1 MIRRTKN
8 TERLCWLLLFLILAF
23 IWGNSLLPR
32 ETSAALSQW
41 VRRLLSTLFPGE
53 NAPEG
58 EEGHHILRKLA
69 HAGEFCCLGA
79 CAACLARMYCSK
91 KMQWHLLPL
100 LGGVAAACVDETIQ
114 CFVPGR
120 GPGLTDVGIDTL
132 GAALGIIMI
141 SLIHFLKR
149 KRTIKFLEDN
159 KT

>member
-32 ETSAALSQW
+32 DSSAALSQW
-41 VRRLLSTLFPGE
+41 VRRLISALFPGE

-69 HAGEFCCLGA
+69 HAGEFCCLG
-79 CAACLARMYCSK
+79 ACLARMYCSK